1 MPVAVAC
8 GAAGAGAG
16 AGAVS
21 GADVDSDAEED
32 GDPCGVT
39 PSGEEPP
46 VEACIGVSCY
56 VGSLASKSNALVQ
69 SCTSCIISSREV

>member
-21 GADVDSDAEED
+21 GAGAGTDVEED

-39 PSGEEPP
+39 PPGEELPG
-46 VEACIGVSCY
+46 EACVGKRSA
-56 VGSLASKSNALVQ
+56 VGSLASKSKALV
-69 SCTSCIISSREV
+69 